1 MESEKKGIIIGL
13 TGGIGSGKSTVSR
26 YLMDLGWPVVD
37 SDLIAHQV
45 TEKGSPTVDELAEA
59 LGGEILREDGSL
71 DRAKTA
77 EICFNDPAKK
87 EILNRIVWGA
97 MDEIS
102 DRQTEEGLAE
112 KGLVFWDIPL
122 LFESGSDKGCD
133 AVWVVHADEEIRIAR
148 VMARDGAD
156 RDQVLARIRNQMS
169 EEERCERADVVLDNS
184 GSREELLRQVDEALA
199 SLI

>member
-1 MESEKKGIIIGL
+1 MDSEKKGIIIGL

-26 YLMDLGWPVVD
+26 YLMELGWPVVD

-102 DRQTEEGLAE
+102 DRQTEEGQLPFA
-112 KGLVFWDIPL
+112 VMR
-122 LFESGSDKGCD
+122 SGSGGPRGRGDPHRAGHGKRRSGPGSGPGQDPQPDVRRGTLRKGG
-133 AVWVVHADEEIRIAR
+133 R
-148 VMARDGAD
+148 GP
-156 RDQVLARIRNQMS
+156 
-169 EEERCERADVVLDNS
+169 
-184 GSREELLRQVDEALA
+184 G
-199 SLI
+199 

>member
-1 MESEKKGIIIGL
+1 MAVGAFTGDAENQIIFTDG
-13 TGGIGSGKSTVSR
+13 
-26 YLMDLGWPVVD
+26 Y
-37 SDLIAHQV
+37 
-45 TEKGSPTVDELAEA
+45 
-59 LGGEILREDGSL
+59 GEMPDQR
-71 DRAKTA
+71 
-77 EICFNDPAKK
+77 
-87 EILNRIVWGA
+87 
-97 MDEIS
+97 
-102 DRQTEEGLAE
+102 
-112 KGLVFWDIPL
+112 
-122 LFESGSDKGCD
+122 CD